1 MNKKLG
7 LKIVDEV
14 LDKIRYSLDNPDPD
28 RKSSND
34 EIKVYTMY
42 HTAVKMAIPI
52 KDVEHAVEAY
62 RKSELF
68 WNYSDKKMN
77 MNLTS
82 LRS

>member
-28 RKSSND
+28 REASND
-34 EIKVYTMY
+34 EIKVYAMY
-42 HTAVKMAIPI
+42 HTAIKMQIPI

-68 WNYSDKKMN
+68 
-77 MNLTS
+77 
-82 LRS
+82 